1 VFYRTVTAAAI
12 LTTIFQMHSGCRF
25 PWVLPPL
32 NLCLAVQWWRM
43 LSAEVVRAACWPSL
57 PLSVADEEFLLTW
70 TLQIGTTNWT
80 RRGISPFVNWL

>member
-1 VFYRTVTAAAI
+1 MFYRTVTAAAI

-57 PLSVADEEFLLTW
+57 PLSVADEEFLLT
-70 TLQIGTTNWT
+70 
-80 RRGISPFVNWL
+80 